1 MLEHGAIVFSR
12 EITPEERGAAYPLG
26 ANGSSLRAEGR
37 ALPTFAWL
45 LGSFAVA
52 GGFSLCWYRL
62 LVLERTVLRLEDRS
76 AYDYETGLRSGRLFD
91 DDAAVLCR
99 SGCRVAVL
107 LVEVAE
113 DGKLLTAAH
122 SLQKSL
128 VRQSDRIYRCG
139 SESFLVL
146 LTVDDAAAAHWQA
159 QRLHAALASV
169 QVDGCIGIA
178 FADPDAPDTERH
190 NRRTAARLQKLAA
203 TNLAAAKKQPQHR
216 IYPPLLPPNDP
227 PAVASAVAPPQAMDW
242 ERTERIV
249 LGDPVGVAHG

>member
-1 MLEHGAIVFSR
+1 M
-12 EITPEERGAAYPLG
+12 
-26 ANGSSLRAEGR
+26 
-37 ALPTFAWL
+37 PTFAWL

-62 LVLERTVLRLEDRS
+62 RQLERTVLRLEDRS
-76 AYDYETGLRSGRLFD
+76 AYDYETELRSGRLFE

-107 LVEVAE
+107 LIEVA
-113 DGKLLTAAH
+113 DAGKLLTAAH
-122 SLQKSL
+122 ALQKSL
-128 VRQSDRIYRCG
+128 VRHSDRLYRCG

-146 LTVDDAAAAHWQA
+146 LTVDDAAAAHRQA
-159 QRLHAALASV
+159 HRLRAALESV

-190 NRRTAARLQKLAA
+190 NRRTAARLQTLAA
-203 TNLAAAKKQPQHR
+203 TNLAAAKKRPQHR

-227 PAVASAVAPPQAMDW
+227 PAVVGAVTLPQATDW

>member
-1 MLEHGAIVFSR
+1 M
-12 EITPEERGAAYPLG
+12 
-26 ANGSSLRAEGR
+26 
-37 ALPTFAWL
+37 PTFAWL

-62 LVLERTVLRLEDRS
+62 RRLERTVLRLEDRS
-76 AYDYETGLRSGRLFD
+76 AYDYETGLRSGRLFE

-99 SGCRVAVL
+99 SGCRLAVL
-107 LVEVAE
+107 LIEVADAE
-113 DGKLLTAAH
+113 KLLTAAH
-122 SLQKSL
+122 ALQKSL
-128 VRQSDRIYRCG
+128 VRHSDRLYRCG

-146 LTVDDAAAAHWQA
+146 LTVDDAAAAHRQA
-159 QRLHAALASV
+159 HRLRAALESV

-190 NRRTAARLQKLAA
+190 NRRTAARLQTLAA
-203 TNLAAAKKQPQHR
+203 TNLAAAKKRPQHR

-227 PAVASAVAPPQAMDW
+227 PAVVGAVTLPQATDW

>member
-1 MLEHGAIVFSR
+1 MAS
-12 EITPEERGAAYPLG
+12 
-26 ANGSSLRAEGR
+26 
-37 ALPTFAWL
+37 ALVVSIFVL
-45 LGSFAVA
+45 V
-52 GGFSLCWYRL
+52 GFSLCWYRL

-76 AYDYETGLRSGRLFD
+76 AYDHETGLRSGRLFD

-107 LVEVAE
+107 LVEVAD

-122 SLQKSL
+122 ALQKSL
-128 VRQSDRIYRCG
+128 VRQSDRLYRCG

-146 LTVDDAAAAHWQA
+146 LTVEDAAVAHRQA
-159 QRLHAALASV
+159 QRLRVALASV

-190 NRRTAARLQKLAA
+190 NRRTAARLQTLAA
-203 TNLAAAKKQPQHR
+203 TNLAAAKKRPQHR

-249 LGDPVGVAHG
+249 LGVAVGVALG

>member
-1 MLEHGAIVFSR
+1 MAS
-12 EITPEERGAAYPLG
+12 
-26 ANGSSLRAEGR
+26 
-37 ALPTFAWL
+37 ALVVVSIFVL
-45 LGSFAVA
+45 V
-52 GGFSLCWYRL
+52 GFSLCWYRL

-76 AYDYETGLRSGRLFD
+76 AYDYETGLRSYRLFE

-99 SGCRVAVL
+99 SGCRLAVL
-107 LVEVAE
+107 LIEVADAE
-113 DGKLLTAAH
+113 KLLTAAH
-122 SLQKSL
+122 ALQKSL
-128 VRQSDRIYRCG
+128 VRHSDRLYRCG

-159 QRLHAALASV
+159 QRLRAALASA

-190 NRRTAARLQKLAA
+190 NRRTAARLQTLAA
-203 TNLAAAKKQPQHR
+203 TNLAAAKKRPQHR

-227 PAVASAVAPPQAMDW
+227 PAVVAAVTLPQATDW

>member
-1 MLEHGAIVFSR
+1 M
-12 EITPEERGAAYPLG
+12 
-26 ANGSSLRAEGR
+26 
-37 ALPTFAWL
+37 PTFAWL

-52 GGFSLCWYRL
+52 GGISLCWYRL
-62 LVLERTVLRLEDRS
+62 RQLERTVLRLEDRS
-76 AYDYETGLRSGRLFD
+76 AYDYETGLRSGRLFE

-99 SGCRVAVL
+99 SGCRLAVL
-107 LVEVAE
+107 LIEVADAE
-113 DGKLLTAAH
+113 KLLTAAH
-122 SLQKSL
+122 ALQKSL
-128 VRQSDRIYRCG
+128 VRHSDRLYRCG

-146 LTVDDAAAAHWQA
+146 LTVDDAAAAHRQA
-159 QRLHAALASV
+159 HRLRAALESV

-190 NRRTAARLQKLAA
+190 NRRTAARLQTLAA
-203 TNLAAAKKQPQHR
+203 TNLAAAKKRPQHR

-227 PAVASAVAPPQAMDW
+227 PAVVGAVTLPQATDW